1 MANKTTQKE
10 QLTMKVM
17 EKRVYDNEKT
27 IVLFQNNQR
36 TDLVK
41 HPVLRGNLTLD
52 GKIYNVSLWTKAF
65 TDKDGKEVIYWKGE
79 VQLPEETNEAPADK
93 ALAAITDVDQARALS
108 AKK

>member
-1 MANKTTQKE
+1 MAKTTQKE
-10 QLTMKVM
+10 QMTMKAM

-52 GKIYNVSLWTKAF
+52 GKIYNVSLWTKLF

-79 VQLPEETNEAPADK
+79 VQLPEESNEAPEDK
-93 ALAAITDVDQARALS
+93 AIDAITDIDQARALS